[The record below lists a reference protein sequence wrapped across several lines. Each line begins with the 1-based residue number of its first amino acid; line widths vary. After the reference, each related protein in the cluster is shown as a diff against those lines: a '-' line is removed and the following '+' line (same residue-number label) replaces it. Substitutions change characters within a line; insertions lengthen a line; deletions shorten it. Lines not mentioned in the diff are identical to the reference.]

1 MERGGPGGKHGE
13 VQRCFA
19 DLLVI
24 KYYQMG
30 WITRFNFGICLVD
43 LGEGTVLWIDSSKIW
58 NLNEFDHENM
68 GATALNYI

>member
-1 MERGGPGGKHGE
+1 
-13 VQRCFA
+13 
-19 DLLVI
+19 
-24 KYYQMG
+24 MG
-30 WITRFNFGICLVD
+30 RITWFNFGICLVD